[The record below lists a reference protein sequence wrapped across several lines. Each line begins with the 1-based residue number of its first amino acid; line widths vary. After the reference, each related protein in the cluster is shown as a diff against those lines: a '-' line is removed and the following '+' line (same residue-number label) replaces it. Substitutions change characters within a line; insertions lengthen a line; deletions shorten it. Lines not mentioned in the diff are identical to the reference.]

1 MTISEFVKKNDPQNQ
16 FEVLISTWKQ
26 IEYALNNKYELAS
39 IENRTFSN
47 IIVTGLGGSAISGDL
62 LKNYLRDELTVPVI
76 VNRNYFLPAY
86 AGENTLL
93 IASSYSGNTE
103 ETISVLKAAIE
114 KKCSILVLTTGGEAE
129 SLAVNDNI
137 PVVKLLKGF
146 QPRYALGLSL
156 FSLLIALEKIGLV
169 NNQQK
174 EINEILNLWKSK
186 GIEYSRDNNVAF
198 KTAEALIGFI
208 PVIYSISDLTSAA
221 GYRFKCQLNE
231 NSKVHAFHNE
241 IPEMNHNE
249 IIGWETYQEKL
260 FPVRVV
266 NILDDSIHPQIKR
279 RFDFLN
285 QIYEQNKIDVIQLK
299 SNEKSFKV
307 RLMDLIYLCDW
318 ITFYIAVQRGYDPSE
333 IDNINKLKAQL

>member
-129 SLAVNDNI
+129 SLAVNNNV

-260 FPVRVV
+260 FPVKVV
-266 NILDDSIHPQIKR
+266 NILDDSSHPQIKR